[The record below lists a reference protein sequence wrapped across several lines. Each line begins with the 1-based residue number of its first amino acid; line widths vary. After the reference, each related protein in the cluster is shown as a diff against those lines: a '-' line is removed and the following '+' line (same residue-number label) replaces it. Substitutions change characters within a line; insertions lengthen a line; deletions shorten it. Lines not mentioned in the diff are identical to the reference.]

1 MKLKLYSYY
10 RSSAAYR
17 VRIALNLKGIAYQ
30 LAAVNL
36 LGAEH
41 RGDAYLAL
49 NPQGLVP
56 ALDLGDGRVI
66 TQSPAILEWLDS
78 SYPEP
83 PLLPDDPY
91 RRARVRSLC
100 STIACDIH
108 PLNNLRVLDY
118 LESTLNVDKEE
129 RTVWYH
135 HWIDTG
141 FSSLELQVGDTD
153 FCAGDQPGMADIY
166 LVPQIFNALRFR
178 VDMAPYPHLYN
189 IYLRCQH
196 LEAFA
201 RAHPDEQPDRPAV

>member
-1 MKLKLYSYY
+1 MTLKLYSYY

-17 VRIALNLKGIAYQ
+17 VRIALNLKGIPYR
-30 LAAVNL
+30 LAPVDL

-41 RGDAYLAL
+41 RGETYLAL

-78 SYPEP
+78 CYPQP
-83 PLLPDDPY
+83 PLLPEDPY
-91 RRARVRSLC
+91 LRARVRSLC

-108 PLNNLRVLDY
+108 PLNNLRVLEY
-118 LESTLNVDKEE
+118 LESTLNVEQE
-129 RTVWYH
+129 ARTVWYH
-135 HWIDTG
+135 HWIDAG
-141 FSSLELQVGDTD
+141 FSSLGLQVGDTD
-153 FCAGDQPGMADIY
+153 FCAGDTPGMADVY

-178 VDMAPYPHLYN
+178 VDMAPYPRLYA
-189 IYLRCQH
+189 IYRRCQH

-201 RAHPDEQPDRPAV
+201 RAHPDEQPDRPTG